1 MRFMMTSLVRSA
13 VALGLAGMVGAAS
26 AATTLKIASEE
37 NFGTP
42 PRVAAQF
49 GLERLR
55 DLLPQATGKAFD
67 VKLYPNATLG
77 SEKAL
82 IKSVADGT
90 IDATVMSPGN
100 LAGMVPE
107 VQLFSASYLF
117 TGYEHAKKVL
127 ASKEFLDRMKQI
139 VRDRKLGFQLAAV
152 SLTGTR
158 NLYNRVKPVNSVDGL
173 SGMKMRVMNS
183 PTEFKVWST
192 LGMLPSTIPGPEI
205 YSSLQSGVVDA
216 AESSLPAI
224 VGGKYYEV
232 APHVTLTHHQY
243 NLHLYV
249 IGDKTLAKIPAA
261 QQPAVFKVFEDAASH
276 QVDAAVKL
284 SGEKLEFLRS
294 QAKVTVSEVDPRPYA
309 TKLMPIQ
316 DQVAKE
322 LKMEDVLKLIRAAGK

>member
-1 MRFMMTSLVRSA
+1 V
-13 VALGLAGMVGAAS
+13 
-26 AATTLKIASEE
+26 ASEE
-37 NFGTP
+37 PFGTP
-42 PRVAAQF
+42 PRVAAQY
-49 GLERLR
+49 GLERLSE
-55 DLLPQATGKAFD
+55 LVPQATNKAFD
-67 VKLYPNATLG
+67 IKLYPNATLG

-117 TGYEHAKKVL
+117 TSYEHAQKVL
-127 ASKEFLDRMKQI
+127 GSKEFLDRMKQV

-158 NLYNRVKPVNSVDGL
+158 NLYNRVKPVNNVDGL
-173 SGMKMRVMNS
+173 AGMKMRVMNS

-249 IGDKTLAKIPAA
+249 IGDRTLAKIPAA
-261 QQPAVFKVFEDAASH
+261 QQPAVFKAFEEAATFQLES
-276 QVDAAVKL
+276 AIKL
-284 SGEKLEFLRS
+284 SGEKLAFLKS
-294 QAKVTVSEVDPRPYA
+294 QPKVTVSEVDARA
-309 TKLMPIQ
+309 FAQKLMPIQ
-316 DQVAKE
+316 DEVAKQ
-322 LKMEDVLKLIRAAGK
+322 LKMEDVLKLIRSMAK

>member
-1 MRFMMTSLVRSA
+1 MKFLTSIARSA

-26 AATTLKIASEE
+26 AVTTLKVASEE
-37 NFGTP
+37 TFGTP
-42 PRVAAQF
+42 PRVAAQY

-55 DLLPQATGKAFD
+55 ELLPQLTANAYE

-82 IKSVADGT
+82 IKSVADGA

-117 TGYEHAKKVL
+117 TSYDHAQKVL
-127 ASKEFLDRMKQI
+127 ANKEFLDRMKQI

-158 NLYNRVKPVNSVDGL
+158 NLYNRVKPVNSVEGL

-183 PTEFKVWST
+183 PTEFKIWST

-261 QQPAVFKVFEDAASH
+261 QQPAVFKAFEDAANH
-276 QVDAAVKL
+276 QVTSAIKL

-294 QAKVTVSEVDPRPYA
+294 QAKVTVSEVDPRPFA
-309 TKLMPIQ
+309 QKLMPIQ